1 MAVFKNVTLELVRP
15 GPPHNQLLSPL
26 TPYMALCGE
35 GSPVTFHI
43 NLEHRKLL
51 NRLRRLR
58 YVTKDGSTSG
68 VAVPDSIREAEVTE
82 LGEEVASILTAIKT
96 LHPEI
101 SRAQGQGYASE
112 AATEA
117 ERSVVHLRLV
127 LSGSELSLLPFELS
141 IAPQAFPGE
150 GLEFCLQGS
159 LPIVITREIRR
170 SRSVSVNW
178 DRPVEPRILF
188 IAASRRV

>member
-1 MAVFKNVTLELVRP
+1 M
-15 GPPHNQLLSPL
+15 
-26 TPYMALCGE
+26 
-35 GSPVTFHI
+35 TFHI

-117 ERSVVHLRLV
+117 ERSVVIFDLCYRVGTLV
-127 LSGSELSLLPFELS
+127 TS
-141 IAPQAFPGE
+141 I
-150 GLEFCLQGS
+150 
-159 LPIVITREIRR
+159 
-170 SRSVSVNW
+170 
-178 DRPVEPRILF
+178 
-188 IAASRRV
+188 